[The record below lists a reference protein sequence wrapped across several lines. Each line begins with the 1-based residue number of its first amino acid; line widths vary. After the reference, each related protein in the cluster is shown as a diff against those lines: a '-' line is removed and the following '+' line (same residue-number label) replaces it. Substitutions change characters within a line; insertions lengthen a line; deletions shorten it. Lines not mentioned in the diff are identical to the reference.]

1 MGLSKATFTV
11 KDFVGFGQR
20 HGIDYVFGDTDAEDL
35 SILKGRVVE
44 AQVRPGWQLTFS
56 DVDVLHSYASS
67 STRTAPL
74 FICVVLEGVI
84 DVAID
89 QRQHRL
95 SAGSALS
102 ARLAEQVALC
112 VHQAAGQRLRTLNL
126 SLDQSAIAALGDHPE
141 VAALLHAER
150 PDLHIWPLPGFLT
163 PVLEQAVQLQ
173 SQPRSQPQ
181 SQPRSQLQSQP
192 RPSAGQRQLMLEA
205 ICLQL
210 LSHGLAFVPHQRDSS
225 LSPTERKRLEDV
237 RRHLHED
244 PAHAWSLEELATL
257 ASMSSSSL
265 RTKFQRCF
273 ATSLFDYLRER
284 RLLLAHELLSQGTS
298 VQQAAFACGYGHTSN
313 FSTAFRRRFGIPPS
327 ALAQRA

>member
-1 MGLSKATFTV
+1 MGLSAATFTV
-11 KDFVGFGQR
+11 SDFLDFGQR
-20 HGIDYVFGDTDAEDL
+20 HGIDYVFGDASADARDL
-35 SILKGRVVE
+35 AILQGRVIE
-44 AQVRPGWQLTFS
+44 QQVRPGWQLTFS
-56 DVDVLHSYASS
+56 DVDVLHPYASS

-126 SLDQSAIAALGDHPE
+126 SLDETAIAALSELPE
-141 VAALLHAER
+141 VAALLHTER

-173 SQPRSQPQ
+173 SQPQ
-181 SQPRSQLQSQP
+181 SQSQP
-192 RPSAGQRQLMLEA
+192 RPSVGQRQLMLEA
-205 ICLQL
+205 TCLQL
-210 LSHGLAFVPHQRDSS
+210 LSHGLAFVPRQRDTS

-237 RRHLHED
+237 RRHLHEN
-244 PAHAWSLEELATL
+244 PAHAWSLEELAAL

-284 RLLLAHELLSQGTS
+284 RLLLAHELLSQGVS

-313 FSTAFRRRFGIPPS
+313 FSTAFRRRFGMPPS
-327 ALAQRA
+327 TLVRSS

>member
-1 MGLSKATFTV
+1 MSLSATTFTV
-11 KDFVGFGQR
+11 RDFVGFGQR
-20 HGIDYVFGDTDAEDL
+20 HGIDYVFGDASADAGDL
-35 SILKGRVVE
+35 AILQGRVIE
-44 AQVRPGWQLTFS
+44 QQVRPGWQLTFS
-56 DVDVLHSYASS
+56 DVDVLHPYASS

-102 ARLAEQVALC
+102 ARLAEQLALC

-126 SLDQSAIAALGDHPE
+126 SLDQTAITTLGDQPE
-141 VAALLHAER
+141 VATLLHAER

-173 SQPRSQPQ
+173 SQSQP
-181 SQPRSQLQSQP
+181 QLQSQP

-210 LSHGLAFVPHQRDSS
+210 LSHGLAFVPRQRDSS

-273 ATSLFDYLRER
+273 AMSLFDYLRER

-313 FSTAFRRRFGIPPS
+313 FSTAFRRRFGITPS
-327 ALAQRA
+327 ALVRRS